1 MIDQKRILILTADAG
16 FGHRSA
22 ANAVAAALEEKGEGR
37 YHIDVVNALDDKR
50 APFFLRDVGSDYDKM
65 IRNVPELYRFGYDA
79 SDSTVPATII
89 ESIMVVFLYEIM
101 RDVLRQYQP
110 DAILTTY
117 PLYQA
122 PMTAVF
128 TLGRRYVPFLTV
140 VTDLVTVHRIWFHR
154 AMDACLVATEQVAD
168 LARSSGIE
176 EDKIIVTGLPVNP
189 NIIRET
195 RTREQVRA
203 DLGWN
208 PELTT
213 LLAVGSRRVENLVP
227 TLQVVNHFGMP
238 LQLAVV
244 AGKDEELYQELAES
258 EWHLPAVHL
267 YEFSNDVPAMMH
279 ASDAVICK
287 AGGLIVTESLACGKP
302 MMLIDLIPG
311 QETGNAEYVIQGGAA
326 DLAETPLE
334 VLEILSHWMQNGGA
348 LLAERRSNAMRL
360 GRPEAAY
367 RVADLMMESADRGPV
382 SRRARK
388 IEGRTTLVSLLQKNH
403 VRWEESLRA
412 RAAEQDEA
420 DAAGSSHI

>member
-1 MIDQKRILILTADAG
+1 MVDQKRILILTADAG

-22 ANAVAAALEEKGEGR
+22 ANAVAAALQEKGEGH
-37 YHIDVVNALDDKR
+37 YHVDVVNALEDKR

-79 SDSTVPATII
+79 SDATVPATII
-89 ESIMVVFLYEIM
+89 ESIMVVFLFEIM
-101 RDVLRQYQP
+101 RDVVRQYQP

-154 AMDACLVATEQVAD
+154 AVDACLVATDQVAE
-168 LARSSGIE
+168 LARASGIADE
-176 EDKIIVTGLPVNP
+176 KIIITGLPVNP

-195 RTREQVRA
+195 RTPEQVRA
-203 DLGWN
+203 DLGWDTN
-208 PELTT
+208 LAT
-213 LLAVGSRRVENLVP
+213 LLAVGSRRVENLLP
-227 TLQVVNHFGMP
+227 TLQVINHFGAP

-244 AGKDEELYQELAES
+244 AGKDEELYQELVET

-267 YEFSNDVPAMMH
+267 YEFSRDVAAMMR

-334 VLEILSHWMQNGGA
+334 VLEILSHWMQNSGA
-348 LLAERRSNAMRL
+348 LLAERGANAVRL
-360 GRPEAAY
+360 GKPEAAY
-367 RVADLMMESADRGPV
+367 RVADLMMEAADRGPV

-388 IEGRTTLVSLLQKNH
+388 IEGRTTLVGLLQKNH
-403 VRWEESLRA
+403 VRWEENMRA
-412 RAAEQDEA
+412 QALEQDEA